1 MFDPPLPPYVSFH
14 LVVEDAALVLYL
26 RTLEPTSPSN
36 TPASFGTDISISG
49 FSIRERLFGP
59 RLPPHDEAG
68 EVFTWKGQEVKVK
81 EKIRVESQDPSLMSA
96 MAKINALQHE
106 VQRWIA
112 AVNVVM
118 GEDDTASEA

>member
-1 MFDPPLPPYVSFH
+1 M
-14 LVVEDAALVLYL
+14 VLYI
-26 RTLEPTSPSN
+26 RTLEPTSASN
-36 TPASFGTDISISG
+36 TPASFTPDISISG

-68 EVFTWKGQEVKVK
+68 QVFIWKGQEVKVK

-96 MAKINALQHE
+96 MSKITALQHE
-106 VQRWIA
+106 VQKWIA

-118 GEDDTASEA
+118 GQDDSVNEE